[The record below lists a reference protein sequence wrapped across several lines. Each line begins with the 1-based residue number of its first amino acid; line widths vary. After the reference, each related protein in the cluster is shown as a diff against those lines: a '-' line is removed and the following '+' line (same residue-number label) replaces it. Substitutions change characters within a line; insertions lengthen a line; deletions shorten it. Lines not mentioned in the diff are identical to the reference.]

1 MTCRRPCSLARS
13 PRARMGKY
21 NLCLEITRLKGHI
34 DCASAKVD
42 AFAQE
47 QNDQFARL
55 SAKKQALFP
64 DDGLQIILPAEIVD
78 LMAHVGAG
86 KSKAAGHY
94 AVLKEQLETLKGGRP
109 EGDV

>member
-1 MTCRRPCSLARS
+1 M
-13 PRARMGKY
+13 
-21 NLCLEITRLKGHI
+21 
-34 DCASAKVD
+34 D

-64 DDGLQIILPAEIVD
+64 DDGLQIILPAEIVE

-94 AVLKEQLETLKGGRP
+94 AVLKEQLETLKG
-109 EGDV
+109 DVQKATCIEQIKGARIKLTGLAKLTNTDDGKAFGGMLKFF